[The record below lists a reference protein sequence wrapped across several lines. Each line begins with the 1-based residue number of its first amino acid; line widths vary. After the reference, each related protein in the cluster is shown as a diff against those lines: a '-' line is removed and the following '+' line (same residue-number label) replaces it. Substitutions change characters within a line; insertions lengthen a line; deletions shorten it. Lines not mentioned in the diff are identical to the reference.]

1 MLKINFEKFYL
12 IFVVLFTCLLAGGK
26 KSNIEENRAA
36 ESDEQPDVA
45 VLLLKHTNCLL

>member
-1 MLKINFEKFYL
+1 MI
-12 IFVVLFTCLLAGGK
+12 FTCLLTGGK